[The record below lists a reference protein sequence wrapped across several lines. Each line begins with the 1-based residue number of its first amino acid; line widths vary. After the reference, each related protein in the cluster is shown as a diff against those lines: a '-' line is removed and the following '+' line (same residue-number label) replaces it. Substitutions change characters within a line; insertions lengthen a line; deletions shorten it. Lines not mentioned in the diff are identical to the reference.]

1 MVNQFLN
8 LVRSGRGLLPPIP
21 AAAFNVNAKDA
32 VWVDKTC
39 HPQSLLTFTEGVRF
53 SGKEAAVRNRTY
65 VLATGYD
72 MHVFDRF
79 YQRVKNDFEM
89 EVIRGAMRPRRDAHR
104 PEELAEDFARRS
116 QPVICG
122 FNWGFG
128 QEIPWS
134 RGLRPQATKAR
145 LRKPASALP

>member
-1 MVNQFLN
+1 M
-8 LVRSGRGLLPPIP
+8 RSGRGLLPPIP

-32 VWVDKTC
+32 ACVDRTC

-79 YQRVKNDFEM
+79 YQRVKSD
-89 EVIRGAMRPRRDAHR
+89 P
-104 PEELAEDFARRS
+104 
-116 QPVICG
+116 
-122 FNWGFG
+122 
-128 QEIPWS
+128 
-134 RGLRPQATKAR
+134 T
-145 LRKPASALP
+145 